1 MAQYTL
7 PDLPYDYAALEP
19 HISARIMQLHHDKH
33 HKAYVDGANKALEQI
48 QEAREKG
55 NLASVGPLERAL
67 AFNVSGHV
75 LHSLF
80 WQNLTPNGGGEPSGE
95 LASAITRDFGS
106 FAHFKEQMTKTAATI
121 MGSGWAAL
129 AWEPLGERLV
139 TVQIYDH
146 QSNVTQAG
154 LPIMVIDAWEHAF
167 YLQYVNE
174 KAKFFDAI
182 WNIWNW
188 DDVGARFESVRQIDL
203 SLNRS
208 GSKATPQRAQDRP
221 QATRLS

>member
-1 MAQYTL
+1 
-7 PDLPYDYAALEP
+7 
-19 HISARIMQLHHDKH
+19 
-33 HKAYVDGANKALEQI
+33 
-48 QEAREKG
+48 
-55 NLASVGPLERAL
+55 
-67 AFNVSGHV
+67 
-75 LHSLF
+75 
-80 WQNLTPNGGGEPSGE
+80 
-95 LASAITRDFGS
+95 
-106 FAHFKEQMTKTAATI
+106 
-121 MGSGWAAL
+121 
-129 AWEPLGERLV
+129 V

-188 DDVGARFESVRQIDL
+188 NDIGARLESVRQIDL
-203 SLNRS
+203 SLNPS
-208 GSKATPQRAQDRP
+208 VSKAKPQPAQDRP